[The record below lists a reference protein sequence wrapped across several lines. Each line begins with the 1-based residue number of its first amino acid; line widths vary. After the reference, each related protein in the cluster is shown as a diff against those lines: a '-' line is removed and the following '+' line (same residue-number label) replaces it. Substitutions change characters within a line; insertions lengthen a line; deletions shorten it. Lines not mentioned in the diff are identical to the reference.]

1 MHLLIALAVNL
12 YVGCSEEAVE
22 YNELSD
28 YLRLNESWNPK
39 IEEDRPL
46 LPQHVIG
53 VPGAASAAQ
62 MTPEHHKPT
71 KFSSSDSPR
80 GKPVNK
86 RDDEF
91 DVSTELEGY
100 GLQGVKVTDDD
111 LAALVQ
117 ELGLGGDE
125 ADDLVKGLSAPAP
138 ESKKADPQAALMAEL
153 SAKIKPTTKGP
164 AEVST
169 PKPVN
174 ETAEAISNESE
185 TKQERDTTET
195 KSEEASVERAEE
207 ALSKATE

>member
-1 MHLLIALAVNL
+1 M
-12 YVGCSEEAVE
+12 
-22 YNELSD
+22 
-28 YLRLNESWNPK
+28 
-39 IEEDRPL
+39 
-46 LPQHVIG
+46 
-53 VPGAASAAQ
+53 
-62 MTPEHHKPT
+62 
-71 KFSSSDSPR
+71 
-80 GKPVNK
+80 NK

-125 ADDLVKGLSAPAP
+125 ADDLVKGLSTPAP